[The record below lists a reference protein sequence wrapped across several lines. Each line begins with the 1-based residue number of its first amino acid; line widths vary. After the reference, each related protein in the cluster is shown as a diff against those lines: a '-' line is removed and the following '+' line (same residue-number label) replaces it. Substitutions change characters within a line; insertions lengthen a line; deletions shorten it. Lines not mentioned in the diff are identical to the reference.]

1 MAHDEELRMS
11 FTEHLGELRDRL
23 IYSAI
28 AVVLCTVLCYS
39 FSDAL
44 YNFVKRPLDTTASNP
59 LMEFLASTG
68 IDKTVSAP
76 KAPVE
81 WVTLTPYEG
90 FIVKFRLGIY
100 FGLLLSLPFL
110 LYQICAFIFPGLNPK
125 ERSLVQYLIAGC
137 SVLGTVGV
145 LVAYFGVFPLVMPY
159 LLEWTPPDVTNQLR
173 LADTINTIM
182 IGLVGFAVAFQFPMV
197 VLVLVYMGIMTPAS
211 LRQHR
216 RVAIVIM
223 AIASSVLTPPI
234 PFRWLSCWCRWCF
247 CMKSASFLAPLFTAT
262 SQPIWAPTSRRCR
275 KTSSCLGLDSQKRLF
290 WRASSWW

>member
-11 FTEHLGELRDRL
+11 FTDHLGELRDRL

-39 FSDAL
+39 FSDTL

-110 LYQICAFIFPGLNPK
+110 LYQICAFIFPGLKPS
-125 ERSLVQYLIAGC
+125 ERRLVQYLLAGC

-197 VLVLVYMGIMTPAS
+197 VLVLVFMGVMTPAS

-223 AIASSVLTPPI
+223 AIASSVLTPPD
-234 PFRWLSCWCRWCF
+234 PFSLIIMLVPLVVLYEISIIFGSIVYRK
-247 CMKSASFLAPLFTAT
+247 KSSDGGTDIMPV
-262 SQPIWAPTSRRCR
+262 
-275 KTSSCLGLDSQKRLF
+275 
-290 WRASSWW
+290 